1 MAPRAAYAVLV
12 ALTIFAPTAAGEA
25 FLSTRSNVVS
35 KKSIEDAMMF
45 ELPDS
50 ANVAMIKNELRPMY
64 ESLPKNEQGQLEPSA
79 VRYALHRYFV
89 HKYGWYVKGLDL
101 QGDASKNT
109 SSTEVMKGL
118 APSFIF
124 GLFEQRLQGRGLQL
138 EELAVFAA
146 TLGDLIFQ
154 EGLGN
159 MQEVYTKPD

>member
-1 MAPRAAYAVLV
+1 
-12 ALTIFAPTAAGEA
+12 
-25 FLSTRSNVVS
+25 
-35 KKSIEDAMMF
+35 
-45 ELPDS
+45 
-50 ANVAMIKNELRPMY
+50 MY

-101 QGDASKNT
+101 QCGVSKNT

-124 GLFEQRLQGRGLQL
+124 GLFEQKLHGRGLKL

-146 TLGDLIFQ
+146 TLTDLIFQ
-154 EGLGN
+154 EGLGSL
-159 MQEVYTKPD
+159 QEVYAKLGLPVMEAVTEEEFHRAIRAYFAQLVVGQWNSFESPKDFQQLEVDA